1 MKLLMVN
8 TSSALLTGKRKE
20 MMNMA
25 KYYNVSV
32 DANWAD
38 EIDFSGH
45 EILTEEEIK
54 DIEFALE
61 HFGHTSISYGSNE
74 EGNLSDIDI
83 SYDLDKPLKDEEVKM
98 LRKLNLMKSGFTV
111 TKHAYNL
118 EDVTTIIF
126 KEDKVFAMDNSIH
139 LVKSDEDRKGLAKD
153 LQEEYPEKIKS
164 CLNYEILEVGLS
176 ELKELLKTHEEVD
189 MV

>member
-1 MKLLMVN
+1 
-8 TSSALLTGKRKE
+8 
-20 MMNMA
+20 MA

-54 DIEFALE
+54 DIELALE
-61 HFGHTSISYGSNE
+61 HFGHTSICYGTNE

-83 SYDLDKPLKDEEVKM
+83 SYDLDKPLNDEEVKM

-118 EDVTTIIF
+118 EDVTAIVF
-126 KEDKVFAMDNSIH
+126 KEDKVFAMDNSIY
-139 LVKSDEDRKGLAKD
+139 LMKSDKDREGLAKD
-153 LQEEYPEKIKS
+153 LQEEHPEKIKNH
-164 CLNYEILEVGLS
+164 LNYEIQEIGLS
-176 ELKELLKTHEEVD
+176 KLKELLKTYEEVE